1 MASRTVRKVKRGKGK
16 ETVNTEGHVPTI
28 VVTPPPEMKVKAPK
42 KAEEKNLNRNSALIE
57 VNQASTSQNNETEH
71 KMADFNVNQLIAELS
86 ENSRASKGEIENIQ
100 RRLLQQANEILKVNA
115 FANASNQPV
124 PEPRVI
130 DSTQK
135 YSTRPVYGR
144 IPIVIPRNQVAQS
157 MNGLDRNK
165 VDVSR
170 QVLTNANMAAPKAD
184 VARADNQLNDTQLVP
199 EKLQEISVPFPV
211 DNAGAMINSDQG
223 NMQRV
228 GTSPLDAGRGVFFYE
243 TGSAQRAA
251 ASARAAPARGE
262 CLDPS
267 NSKYIPLLNAP
278 N

>member
-16 ETVNTEGHVPTI
+16 ETVSAEGHVPTI

-42 KAEEKNLNRNSALIE
+42 KADEKNVNKNSAIIDI
-57 VNQASTSQNNETEH
+57 NQASTSQDNETEN
-71 KMADFNVNQLIAELS
+71 KMTDFNVNQLIAELS
-86 ENSRASKGEIENIQ
+86 ENSRASKGEIESIQ

-115 FANASNQPV
+115 FANTQPV

-144 IPIVIPRNQVAQS
+144 IPIIIPRNQIAQV
-157 MNGLDRNK
+157 MNGPDRNK

-170 QVLTNANMAAPKAD
+170 QALTNANMAAPKAD

-243 TGSAQRAA
+243 TGSAQRSA